1 MFAEAAC
8 GRCLGIPSSF
18 SRAATA
24 YLLGCV
30 YNGNGGEKEEDNTKK
45 KKTDLI
51 DNVLRQCE
59 RECNE
64 QFMSLFPVAERWIGS
79 DTTLYARS

>member
-1 MFAEAAC
+1 MHWCVETIGGRYSASIAC
-8 GRCLGIPSSF
+8 
-18 SRAATA
+18 
-24 YLLGCV
+24 LLGCV
-30 YNGNGGEKEEDNTKK
+30 YNGSGEMGGGEEEFNTTKE
-45 KKTDLI
+45 
-51 DNVLRQCE
+51 NVRQCE

>member
-1 MFAEAAC
+1 MHWCVETIGGRYSASIAC
-8 GRCLGIPSSF
+8 
-18 SRAATA
+18 
-24 YLLGCV
+24 LLGCV
-30 YNGNGGEKEEDNTKK
+30 YNESGERGGGEEEFNTTKE
-45 KKTDLI
+45 
-51 DNVLRQCE
+51 NVRQCE